1 MTEMRLQRSHFR
13 RLALPSALLFLSVSA
28 VGFAHPAVDCE
39 ERADEIARLTSVEGA
54 EAVRERWSQHVRFV
68 REARPGTAYY
78 APRPFPTSPEA
89 IEENF
94 RYAYFEKLFD
104 GGPESLEPSE
114 RPIYEGLL
122 DGTVDLR
129 IERVE
134 NWQLTRCSARREVPY
149 FHLIRLFDPNDRE
162 LARAS
167 IHPTG
172 LLGRYAQVTSIGSRA
187 LPDLDRVA
195 ERVHAMSGRALKPKQ
210 AQYASIDGLPLHCGP
225 LVPCVVFEADG
236 SQWVLDRSALL
247 FEIRPQARRVSVTG
261 YRAESRDAGL
271 RPLGPRIEEA
281 TMITRGFEWVEAR
294 LVARDEEM
302 AKMQGVPATKTP
314 E

>member
-1 MTEMRLQRSHFR
+1 MTEMRLQRPHFR
-13 RLALPSALLFLSVSA
+13 RSVLPSALLFLSVSA

-39 ERADEIARLTSVEGA
+39 ERADEIAALSGA
-54 EAVRERWSQHVRFV
+54 TDGDAVRDGWSRHDRLVRD
-68 REARPGTAYY
+68 ARPGTAYY

-114 RPIYEGLL
+114 RLIYEGLL
-122 DGTVDLR
+122 GGTVELR

-134 NWQLTRCSARREVPY
+134 NWQLTRCSARRESPY
-149 FHLIRLFDPNDRE
+149 LHLIRLFGPDGQE

-172 LLGRYAQVTSIGSRA
+172 LVGRYAQVTSIGSRA

-195 ERVHAMSGRALKPKQ
+195 ERVRAMSGRALKPRH
-210 AQYASIDGLPLHCGP
+210 ARYASIDGLPLHCGP
-225 LVPCVVFEADG
+225 LVPCVVFEAEG
-236 SQWVLDRSALL
+236 SQWVLDRSAFL
-247 FEIRPQARRVSVTG
+247 FEIQPQARRVSVSQR
-261 YRAESRDAGL
+261 RAEGRDAGL
-271 RPLGPRIEEA
+271 RPLGPRLEEA

-294 LVARDEEM
+294 LVARDEAM